1 MYAMRL
7 SRLTARSPV
16 TAAFGAA
23 AAITV
28 LLASPGTAR
37 AEDDGRTFEQGIIHN
52 ILTGIGLQ
60 DPNATQPTYE
70 QRPPLVIPK
79 GDNLP
84 PPQKPG
90 AVIANNPAWPRD
102 PDVLRAKALAK
113 REKNRDVEAEMLRE
127 NDPLPPDQ
135 LGPRGAGA
143 RQASAGIPDSGHI
156 QGRTNILSPSEL
168 GYKGGLFSNMFGDGK
183 EEETAAF
190 SGEPAR
196 TSLTQPPAGYRTP
209 SPDQPYGVN
218 TASGPPKADKNYT
231 SRGTADK
238 DQ

>member
-1 MYAMRL
+1 MRL

-23 AAITV
+23 AVMAV
-28 LLASPGTAR
+28 LFAGSGSAR
-37 AEDDGRTFEQGIIHN
+37 AQENGRTFEQGIIHN

-79 GDNLP
+79 TEILP

-90 AVIANNPAWPRD
+90 AAFANNPAWPKD
-102 PDVLRAKALAK
+102 PDVQRAKALAA
-113 REKNRDVEAEMLRE
+113 RAKNRDVEAEMLRE
-127 NDPLPPDQ
+127 RDPLPPDQ
-135 LGPRGAGA
+135 LGPRGSGS
-143 RQASAGIPDSGHI
+143 RQVRTGIPDSGHV
-156 QGRTNILSPSEL
+156 QGRTNIMSPSEL
-168 GYKGGLFSNMFGDGK
+168 GYKGGLFSNMFSGGK

-190 SGEPAR
+190 SSEPAR

-209 SPDQPYGVN
+209 SPDQPYGIN
-218 TASGPPKADKNYT
+218 TAKGPPKADQNYT
-231 SRGTADK
+231 SRGTVSK